1 MAKQE
6 FAHGHLKAVILLEK
20 AISAE
25 EKEHRHTIMTE
36 ERQQVHGQ
44 MCIGMHQGMVHA
56 RYVFGVKGVLIFLY
70 YLLKPM
76 AIVMQKYAN
85 DGQTAHT
92 GIDASGIFFASG
104 LVGVAV
110 GMRRD
115 LLLPGLYSV
124 FPFCMLLVLWH
135 NDGCG
140 VNVLQGVG
148 QCLATHFGAWGAAI
162 CRNRWCL

>member
-6 FAHGHLKAVILLEK
+6 FARGHLKTVILLEK
-20 AISAE
+20 SVSAK
-25 EKEHRHTIMTE
+25 EKEHWYTIMTE

-56 RYVFGVKGVLIFLY
+56 RYVFGVKGVFVLLN
-70 YLLKPM
+70 YLPKPM
-76 AIVMQKYAN
+76 AIVVQKYAN

-110 GMRRD
+110 GVCR
-115 LLLPGLYSV
+115 G
-124 FPFCMLLVLWH
+124 LLVA
-135 NDGCG
+135 G
-140 VNVLQGVG
+140 
-148 QCLATHFGAWGAAI
+148 
-162 CRNRWCL
+162 